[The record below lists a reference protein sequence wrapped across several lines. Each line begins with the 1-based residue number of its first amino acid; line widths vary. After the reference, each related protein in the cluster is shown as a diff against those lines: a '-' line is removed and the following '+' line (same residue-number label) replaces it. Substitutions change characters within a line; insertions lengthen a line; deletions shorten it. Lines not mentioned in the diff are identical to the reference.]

1 MRILVVEDEPTLR
14 DQLVRAIAAAG
25 HTVESASDGATAHY
39 LGDVEDFDTVVLDL
53 GLPTLDGLSVL
64 RRWRAAGRTMPV
76 LILTARSAWHEKVAG
91 IDAGADDY
99 LAKPFHMEELLARLR
114 ALLRRRGE
122 HASAQWQC
130 GAILLDT
137 RQARVLVDGLPLQ
150 LTSHE
155 FKLLSLLMQRKGEVL
170 SRTELSEHIYP
181 QDADRDSNT
190 IEVFVGRLRK
200 KLPAGS
206 IETVRGLGYRL
217 IDVGPAA

>member
-1 MRILVVEDEPTLR
+1 ET
-14 DQLVRAIAAAG
+14 AG
-25 HTVESASDGATAHY
+25 DGVQANY
-39 LGDVEDFDTVVLDL
+39 LGEVEDFDAVVLDL
-53 GLPTLDGLSVL
+53 GLPALDGLSVL
-64 RRWRAAGRTMPV
+64 RRWRAAGRNMPV
-76 LILTARSAWHEKVAG
+76 LILTARSAWDEKVAG
-91 IDAGADDY
+91 MDAGADDY

-114 ALLRRRGE
+114 ALLRRLGE
-122 HASAQWQC
+122 HATAQWQC
-130 GAILLDT
+130 GAIWLDT
-137 RQARVLVDGLPLQ
+137 RQARALVDGRPLT

-181 QDADRDSNT
+181 HDSDRDSNT

-217 IDVGPAA
+217 IDAGHAA

>member
-1 MRILVVEDEPTLR
+1 MRILVVEDEPTLCA
-14 DQLVRAIAAAG
+14 QVVQAVTAAG
-25 HTVESASDGATAHY
+25 HTVESASDGAIAHY
-39 LGDVEDFDTVVLDL
+39 LGDVEDFDAVVLDL

-76 LILTARSAWHEKVAG
+76 IILTARSAWHEKVAG
-91 IDAGADDY
+91 MGAGADDY

-114 ALLRRRGE
+114 GLLRRLGE
-122 HASAQWQC
+122 HTSAQWQC
-130 GAILLDT
+130 GQILLDT

-181 QDADRDSNT
+181 QDSDRDSNT

-200 KLPAGS
+200 KLPPGS

-217 IDVGPAA
+217 IAVDNVA